1 MKRFLIIFCSL
12 LLLCLLAR
20 CIYCWLPKVP
30 KSGVWRNDELN
41 ITIDMSNHKAHNT
54 EVIQNGI
61 SISCFAGTI
70 PNSAVLM
77 ISTEERIEGVCKLG
91 ETLYVFY
98 GTIIFSKNRWTVTDV
113 SKKNTYVFYRI
124 SEEG

>member
-1 MKRFLIIFCSL
+1 MKRFLKFFCLL
-12 LLLCLLAR
+12 LLLCLLTR
-20 CIYCWLPKVP
+20 CIYAWLPKIP
-30 KSGVWRNDELN
+30 KSGIWRNDELN

-54 EVIQNGI
+54 EVIKDGI

-98 GTIIFSKNRWTVTDV
+98 GTILTSENKWILKDAGGI
-113 SKKNTYVFYRI
+113 KYVFYRI
-124 SEEG
+124 YST